1 MGILGTNTPAMKH
14 ITQLLVLAHGF
25 QAKRV
30 IPCLGS
36 AKTTLDS
43 LTELQG
49 FSENGGSGSLIYECD
64 LNPLDC
70 SLKIEFDLG
79 DSDDGELFEENQ
91 YNILLDQANQELQGL
106 GGGDACGFIFLCDLD
121 PLDCSLK
128 IECDLGNSGDDGLE
142 EKNQLALQ
150 QASQL
155 QGGDGKASLVLECD
169 LDPFDCSVKIKVDLG
184 DD

>member
-1 MGILGTNTPAMKH
+1 MGILGTNTLAMKH

-30 IPCLGS
+30 LPSLGS

-49 FSENGGSGSLIYECD
+49 FGENGGSGSLIYECD
-64 LNPLDC
+64 LGPLDC

-79 DSDDGELFEENQ
+79 DGGDDPDTT
-91 YNILLDQANQELQGL
+91 LLGQANQELQGL
-106 GGGDACGFIFLCDLD
+106 GGGDSCGFIFLCDLD

-128 IECDLGNSGDDGLE
+128 IECDLGDSEDDGLVE
-142 EKNQLALQ
+142 ENRIALQ

-155 QGGDGKASLVLECD
+155 QGGDGRASLVLECD
-169 LDPFDCSVKIKVDLG
+169 LDPFDCGIKIKVDLG
-184 DD
+184 